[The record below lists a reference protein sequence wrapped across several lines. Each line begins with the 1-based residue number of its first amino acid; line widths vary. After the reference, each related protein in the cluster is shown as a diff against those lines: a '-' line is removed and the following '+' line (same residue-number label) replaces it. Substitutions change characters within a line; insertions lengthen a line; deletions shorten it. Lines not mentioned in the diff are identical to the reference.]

1 MKTLIKKIIILAAI
15 ILTICM
21 AVHLFILPF
30 AWGDSTQYT
39 KIKHFEKTGH
49 QYNSIVIGGS
59 LEYRQIDPY
68 ILDSTA
74 KANGID
80 MRTYN
85 FAIDGH
91 NFVQQMNDV
100 EYYIK
105 NWGDNL
111 DYIILSLSSE
121 TLFLKNQLHQ
131 IKGVQWVKPKSA
143 LLASKI
149 NFELPMP
156 LKKQAQ
162 FTYFYGMSLVE
173 NALLFGL
180 GDEAVRFIAYDK
192 YNRDTAY
199 LGKRMDGFYPYDDEE
214 THLMLDFEWEEKLLK
229 KSHNDYLEQ
238 KWKRDSLMSKNIAQ
252 FEGKTKDKKVIQSEV
267 EKYKQI
273 IELAERKGIHVY
285 VSIPPRARTSYAIL
299 MEIYNAL
306 PEVSKIEVADPR
318 KYPELYEVE
327 NSYNFHHLNAKGA
340 KIYSEIVA
348 KKIVEL
354 EKGRLKH
361 K

>member
-1 MKTLIKKIIILAAI
+1 MKTLIKKISILAAI
-15 ILTICM
+15 ILIICLL
-21 AVHLFILPF
+21 VHQFVLPF

-39 KIKHFEKTGH
+39 KIKHFEKVGH
-49 QYNSIVIGGS
+49 QYNTIVIGGS

-100 EYYIK
+100 EYYIDK
-105 NWGDNL
+105 WGDNL
-111 DYIILSLSSE
+111 DYIVLSLSSE
-121 TLFLKNQLHQ
+121 SLFLKNQLHQ
-131 IKGVQWVKPKSA
+131 IKGVQWVNPKSA

-149 NFELPMP
+149 NMELPMP
-156 LKKQAQ
+156 LKKQVQ

-173 NALLFGL
+173 NTLLFGL
-180 GDEAVRFIAYDK
+180 GDEAVRFITYDK
-192 YNRDTAY
+192 FHRDTAY

-229 KSHNDYLEQ
+229 KSHNDYIEQ

-252 FEGKTKDKKVIQSEV
+252 FEGRTKDKKLITAELK
-267 EKYKQI
+267 KYKEI
-273 IELAERKGIHVY
+273 IDKARKKGINVY
-285 VSIPPRARTSYAIL
+285 VSVPPRARTSYAIL

-306 PEVSKIEVADPR
+306 PSDSKVEVADPR
-318 KYPELYEVE
+318 KYPELYKVE

-340 KIYSEIVA
+340 QIYSEIVA

-354 EKGRLKH
+354 EKKKSKGQ
-361 K
+361 